1 NQAVTSTN
9 TASMQSA
16 KDSLDA

>member
-1 NQAVTSTN
+1 AVTSNN

-16 KDSLDA
+16 K